1 MATSS
6 QLYTGTAVRSHSGSR
21 PAIGTVALWVVQVL
35 TAGMFVRAGSVKL
48 TGDPMMVQFFD
59 ALGPGQWFRYLT
71 GGIEIAAAALLL
83 VPRAAVFGALL
94 LVPTM
99 IGAILSHALIGG
111 SVASAAILLVAS
123 STIAWFRRGD
133 LAAVL
138 TAIGGTRLAP
148 RTE

>member
-6 QLYTGTAVRSHSGSR
+6 QVYPGAVVRSRSTSR
-21 PAIGTVALWVVQVL
+21 PVLGTIALWVVQVL
-35 TAGMFVRAGSVKL
+35 TAGMFFMAGSVKL

-59 ALGPGQWFRYLT
+59 ALGAGQWFRYLT
-71 GGIEIAAAALLL
+71 GGIEVGAAVLLL

-111 SVASAAILLVAS
+111 SAVSAAILLAATS
-123 STIAWFRRGD
+123 AILWFRRGELAS
-133 LAAVL
+133 LAAL
-138 TAIGGTRLAP
+138 GGTRLAP
-148 RTE
+148 RIE